1 MGYQSDEEQL
11 ELLKRYWRAYGKLA
25 TLGVFVIF
33 VVFFGF
39 QIWEKQR
46 YEASVEASQLYDNL
60 MELQGQS
67 MNKPLTTEQLST
79 MEHIVNSLK
88 TKYASS
94 RYTAFAV
101 FILVKQKVDEDKLD
115 QAGESLEWILEQ
127 KFDEQIDALARIRLA
142 RVLLA
147 QSPENG
153 SKSLEVLDGIKQK
166 DAFIVSRE
174 DVRGDIYLTMGQ
186 LDKAG
191 LAYQKAMDTVV
202 ANGESRPLLQLKLD
216 DLALPTVSDKRG

>member
-25 TLGVFVIF
+25 ILGVFIVF
-33 VVFFGF
+33 VCFFSF

-46 YEASVEASQLYDNL
+46 YEASVDASQLYDNL

-67 MNKPLTTEQLST
+67 MNQPLTSEQLST
-79 MEHIVNSLK
+79 MEHIVSSLK
-88 TKYASS
+88 TKYTSS
-94 RYTAFAV
+94 RYTAFSV
-101 FILVKQKVDEDKLD
+101 LISVKQKLDENKLD
-115 QAGESLEWILEQ
+115 QAGESLEWILKQ
-127 KFDEQIDALARIRLA
+127 NFDEQIDALARIRLA

-153 SKSLEVLDGIKQK
+153 TKALEVLDGIKQK
-166 DAFIVSRE
+166 DAFIISRE

-191 LAYQKAMDTVV
+191 LAYQRAMDTVV

-216 DLALPTVSDKRG
+216 DLALPNVSDKRG